1 MKKSIVSY
9 VTFLLILVMPGLLQ
23 AQAKPVSKT
32 FPVFDIRL
40 TDSSLFKSTSIKKG
54 EPVMVIYF
62 SPNCDHCQVF
72 ISQILKNMESFKND
86 KIVLVTYLDVAEVK
100 KFESDYHLKNYKNII
115 AGTEGTNFTVKNFY
129 DVGPFP
135 FTALYDKNLML
146 KTIYRQPPSMDELKN
161 LQ

>member
-9 VTFLLILVMPGLLQ
+9 VTFLLILVTPGLLK
-23 AQAKPVSKT
+23 AQTKPVSKT

-40 TDSSLFKSTSIKKG
+40 ADSSLFKSSSIKKG
-54 EPVMVIYF
+54 EPVIVIYF
-62 SPNCDHCQVF
+62 SPTCDHCQVF
-72 ISQILKNMESFKND
+72 INQILKNMESFKND

-100 KFESDYHLKNYKNII
+100 KFENDYQLKKYKNII

-135 FTALYDKNLML
+135 FTAVYDKNLTL
-146 KTIYRQPPSMDELKN
+146 KIIYRQPPSMDQLKN
-161 LQ
+161 L